1 MPPFLFCV
9 FALSK
14 SSKYIY
20 AFSVMLVHPPRV
32 ARSAVRDEKSGI
44 FPLFKSNIVQIRT
57 KLLSLPIDAV
67 TVMIRLMC
75 RSL

>member
-1 MPPFLFCV
+1 
-9 FALSK
+9 
-14 SSKYIY
+14 
-20 AFSVMLVHPPRV
+20 MLVHPPRV